1 MENLDELLRN
11 DDKIYVTVIEKRT
24 AEGKLTPLYFTWEDG
39 VRYKIDE
46 VGEVR
51 RAASTKAGGVGMR
64 YHIRVGDKWN
74 YMWLEDSKEGDR
86 WFMER
91 K

>member
-1 MENLDELLRN
+1 MTKSTSPSLKN
-11 DDKIYVTVIEKRT
+11 V
-24 AEGKLTPLYFTWEDG
+24 PPG

-64 YHIRVGDKWN
+64 YHIRLGEKWN
-74 YMWLEDSKEGDR
+74 YMWLEEDR